1 MAVHAGPS
9 MNSDNTKMSTRDSK
23 GIDSDSRVLSVGEC
37 IKNKATSIEHNQKK
51 SVDLTNATNANLR
64 RKSTTDLSIPRIRVQ
79 DFGTTAPLLRSVSE
93 GVYKADEKGNKLE
106 RAGPLT
112 ESTRRYSVLIS
123 GGTLSK
129 QAPYVD
135 RVKPELVKNDISGSP
150 PSKMDRLQHS
160 DSVDQS
166 RDAITVPA
174 PGHGRHLRSRKEL
187 FAFQQDLLLPRYRK
201 LAGISENVSGNAS
214 VNTSGQSIGGKG
226 GPPDPE
232 ESNGTK
238 KSGATQRTEEV
249 FEKVRLI
256 IQGPTKVKQIIKPT
270 SGKRRQAM
278 PIYLKSGLPCGY
290 VDPSSKC
297 DAWLDANDFNE

>member
-1 MAVHAGPS
+1 MADERQADAVADS
-9 MNSDNTKMSTRDSK
+9 WTRDERAKARRLADVKRGTKTRRQFQTLTESTLPHRIPFPVHD
-23 GIDSDSRVLSVGEC
+23 GTTFSFSATDTRVGTL
-37 IKNKATSIEHNQKK
+37 K
-51 SVDLTNATNANLR
+51 
-64 RKSTTDLSIPRIRVQ
+64 VQ

-93 GVYKADEKGNKLE
+93 GVYKADNKGNKLE

-129 QAPYVD
+129 QAPYMD
-135 RVKPELVKNDISGSP
+135 RVKPELVKTDVSEIP

-166 RDAITVPA
+166 RDATTVPA

-226 GPPDPE
+226 GSPDPE
-232 ESNGTK
+232 ESNGTQRL
-238 KSGATQRTEEV
+238 GANQRTEEV

-256 IQGPTKVKQIIKPT
+256 IRGPTKEAPKKDSQNN
-270 SGKRRQAM
+270 GKRRQAM